1 MLYFQKK
8 PILNLMKKQTN
19 EFYINSW
26 KNILKF
32 ILFIS
37 IFSVAIA
44 FAQNQEDI
52 NKGTKSNLSSKVDTP
67 PQNQNNKQKAVN
79 KKNSGWFIFICSMFL
94 GLVFFGYPFICKYKT
109 NNKETELK
117 GLNLPQGSIRAM
129 IAIAIIGLYVI
140 TLSIG
145 SLFIGADEFDMI
157 LTAFGSLSGAVIGFY
172 FGSGGS
178 GGKNSRKDQD
188 KT

>member
-1 MLYFQKK
+1 MNF
-8 PILNLMKKQTN
+8 IL
-19 EFYINSW
+19 IHG

-52 NKGTKSNLSSKVDTP
+52 NKGTKSNLSEKVDTP
-67 PQNQNNKQKAVN
+67 SQNQNNEQKIVN
-79 KKNSGWFIFICSMFL
+79 KKNPGWFIFICSMFL
-94 GLVFFGYPFICKYKT
+94 GLVFFGYPFICKCNT
-109 NNKETELK
+109 NDKGTELK

-145 SLFIGADEFDMI
+145 SLFIGANEFDMI

-178 GGKNSRKDQD
+178 GGNSKKIRT